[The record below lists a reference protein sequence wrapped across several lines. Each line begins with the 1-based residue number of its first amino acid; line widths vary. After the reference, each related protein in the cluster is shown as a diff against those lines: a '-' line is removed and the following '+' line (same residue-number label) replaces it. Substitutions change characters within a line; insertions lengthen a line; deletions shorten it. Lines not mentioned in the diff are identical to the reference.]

1 MITQAQLDNLE
12 ISLSKIIS
20 THCKNYV
27 FTVEDYLYNDNRCK
41 LNIRKRGTLCE
52 VTIWINPI
60 YIVPYSGMD
69 EELLEIVNECLPYC
83 KILNDQIKKEGK
95 ENE

>member
-20 THCKNYV
+20 DHCKDYV
-27 FTVEDYLYNDNRCK
+27 FTVERYTYDKNRCK
-41 LNIRKRGTLCE
+41 LIIRKRGTLCE
-52 VTIWINPI
+52 VIIWINPI
-60 YIVPYSGMD
+60 YIISQFGME
-69 EELLEIVNECLPYC
+69 EELLEIVSKCLPYC

-95 ENE
+95 